1 MSTIA
6 TEVYFYRVVWVQP
19 CRTDRR
25 RPVVNVYVE
34 FKQNRTAG
42 ILRQF
47 EKSKSST
54 GAESGKQTDAVGE
67 KWVLGEINL
76 NLASA
81 AVSAAEVSG
90 SQAAQS
96 FSRC

>member
-1 MSTIA
+1 M
-6 TEVYFYRVVWVQP
+6 
-19 CRTDRR
+19 
-25 RPVVNVYVE
+25 NVYVE
-34 FKQNRTAG
+34 FKQNHTAG

-67 KWVLGEINL
+67 KRVLGEISL

-81 AVSAAEVSG
+81 AVSAAEVPG